1 MQAGQDSGILHWS
14 MFLRS
19 NTRIKDGKEHRYYR
33 VVESRRLQ
41 SGKVAQRQVL
51 YLGEI
56 NDSQQAAWRRTLE
69 VFDEA
74 EQRITPLSLFPE
86 DRPVPAD
93 AIDSVQ
99 VKLGEMKL
107 ERARPYGNCWLGCE
121 LWRQLE
127 LDRFWSEKLPQ
138 GREGVAW
145 PQVLELL
152 VVNRLIEPGSEFRLH
167 RHWFDHSAM
176 DVLLGQDFAV
186 AEKDRLYRCLDRVLE
201 HKQDLFVH
209 LQQRWKDLFDAE
221 FDLLLYDLTS
231 TYVEG
236 EAEQNPKARHGYS
249 RDRRPDCKQVV
260 IALVVTPA
268 GFPLAYEVMDGN
280 TSDKTTLRGFLD
292 THRKPVRQSAAG
304 VADGPRN
311 SDRGSAGR
319 KCERR
324 EQEMFYLVGT
334 SRAKVKQYEK
344 QWLELPWQ
352 KVRESVEVKL
362 FAQDGELYVLAKS
375 EGRQAKEIAM
385 RRKKLARLLR
395 KLRAMRRSCPKRD
408 QLLMRVGA
416 AKTDAGRAF
425 GFVKINLPTAGQ
437 EVTRETFTF
446 RLDKAKLK
454 EAELRDGHYLLR
466 TNLVAEDPA
475 VLWDRYMQL
484 TQIEAAFKCL
494 KSELGIRPIH
504 HQLEHRVDAHILVA
518 FLAYCLTVTLKHRLR
533 MHAPGLTPRAVLE
546 KLAGDPDAGRIV
558 SDDRWPPPDH
568 AALHRAGSRPGA
580 FASSPEPRIAAT
592 TASAHHHV
600 RLVSSLSPTQNVV
613 ETFGVPLLKTKDLP
627 ASDLSNCEGS
637 ANNHFGRLRHASGM
651 RGGFNGR
658 PSSPGRRPHRHP
670 RDTRPKSFRA

>member
-1 MQAGQDSGILHWS
+1 

-19 NTRIKDGKEHRYYR
+19 NTRIKDGKKHRYFT

-56 NDSQQAAWRRTLE
+56 NDSQQSAWRKTLE

-86 DRPVPAD
+86 DRPIPAD

-107 ERARPYGNCWLGCE
+107 ERPRPYGNCWLGCE
-121 LWRQLE
+121 LWRQLQ
-127 LDRFWSEKLPQ
+127 LDRFWSEKLPP

-201 HKQDLFVH
+201 HKQELFVH
-209 LQQRWKDLFDAE
+209 LQQRWKDLFNAE

-236 EAEQNPKARHGYS
+236 EAEQNPKARYGYS
-249 RDRRPDCKQVV
+249 RDKRPDCKQVV
-260 IALVVTPA
+260 IALIVTPA
-268 GFPLAYEVMDGN
+268 GLPLAYEVMAGN
-280 TSDKTTLRGFLD
+280 TSEKTTLRSFLD
-292 THRKPVRQSAAG
+292 RIESLYGKARRVWLM
-304 VADGPRN
+304 
-311 SDRGSAGR
+311 DRGIPTEALL
-319 KCERR
+319 
-324 EQEMFYLVGT
+324 QEMRTSRHETFYLVGT

-344 QWLELPWQ
+344 RWLELPWQ

-375 EGRQAKEIAM
+375 EGRQAKEIAI

-425 GFVKINLPTAGQ
+425 GFVKINLPQAGQ

-446 RLDKAKLK
+446 RLDKARLK

-475 VLWDRYMQL
+475 VLWDRYVQL

-494 KSELGIRPIH
+494 KSDLGIRPIH

-518 FLAYCLTVTLKHRLR
+518 FLAYCLTVTLRHRLR
-533 MHAPGLTPRAVLE
+533 MQAPGLTPRAVLE
-546 KLAGDPDAGRIV
+546 KLAGIQMLEVSFPTTDGRRLTMPRYTEPDPEQTLLLHHLNLILPQQ
-558 SDDRWPPPDH
+558 PPPRITTS
-568 AALHRAGSRPGA
+568 APSTP
-580 FASSPEPRIAAT
+580 FPR
-592 TASAHHHV
+592 
-600 RLVSSLSPTQNVV
+600 
-613 ETFGVPLLKTKDLP
+613 LK
-627 ASDLSNCEGS
+627 
-637 ANNHFGRLRHASGM
+637 M
-651 RGGFNGR
+651 
-658 PSSPGRRPHRHP
+658 
-670 RDTRPKSFRA
+670 